1 MLRKL
6 PRLLWVAVPVAY
18 LLYFYNIGA
27 VGLVGP
33 DEPRYASIGREMA
46 HSGDWITPTLW
57 GAPWFEK
64 PALLYWM
71 IGGAFRLGFSTDL
84 APRFP
89 VALLSVA
96 FLAFYWWTVRREF
109 GERAGWIATFILAT
123 SGMWM
128 GFSQAA
134 ATDLPL
140 TATFAA
146 FMLLLLPWFARGERR
161 FLPAAAAL
169 LGAATLAKGLTPLVL
184 AAPAALAFWWAVRVS
199 DKQKPG
205 LRDVL
210 RPQVI
215 GAFALVALPWYIA
228 CYARNGQPFITEFF
242 FRHHFERF
250 MSSSLQHVQP
260 WWFYIPVLLA
270 SMLPWTPLTAL
281 LTRLRDFKDP
291 RVFFLAAWAVFGLV
305 FFSASLNKLPGYV
318 LPLMPAI
325 ALLTALS
332 LERARNAG
340 AWLAA
345 CAALLIVFPIGA
357 AIIPKA
363 LGSGTSK
370 AIWAAA
376 PSFSV
381 LWLVPLAL
389 AFAVLLLERSGRRVA
404 AVVVIA
410 AGVAAG
416 TGYLKYS
423 ARDEVNRVASAKGL
437 WKQISGRAASVC
449 VEGLNRSW
457 TYGLNY
463 YSVEPLP
470 ECSATPRP
478 IRIVQESGQQ
488 PRIVERG
495 K

>member
-1 MLRKL
+1 M
-6 PRLLWVAVPVAY
+6 AY

-27 VGLVGP
+27 LGLIGP

-46 HSGDWITPTLW
+46 HSGDWITPQLW

-64 PALLYWM
+64 PSLLYWM
-71 IGGAFRLGFSTDL
+71 IGGAFRVGFNPDL
-84 APRFP
+84 APRLP

-96 FLAFYWWTVRREF
+96 FLAFYWWIVRREF
-109 GERAGWIATFILAT
+109 GGRAGWIAAFILAT

-161 FLPAAAAL
+161 FLPASAAL

-199 DKQKPG
+199 DKQKPS
-205 LRDVL
+205 LRDLL

-215 GAFALVALPWYIA
+215 GAFAVVALPWYIA
-228 CYARNGQPFITEFF
+228 CYARNGQPFINEFF

-260 WWFYIPVLLA
+260 FWFYIPVLLA
-270 SMLPWTPLTAL
+270 SMLPWTPLTVL
-281 LTRLRDFKDP
+281 LTRLREYRDP
-291 RVFFLAAWAVFGLV
+291 RVFFLAAWAIFGLV
-305 FFSASLNKLPGYV
+305 FFSASLNKLPGYI
-318 LPLMPAI
+318 LPLLPAI

-332 LERARNAG
+332 LQKVRNAG

-345 CAALLIVFPIGA
+345 CATLLIVFPLGA
-357 AIIPKA
+357 SIVPKA

-376 PSFSV
+376 PTFSP
-381 LWLVPLAL
+381 LWLIPVAL
-389 AFAVLLLERSGRRVA
+389 AFTVVLLERSGRRVA
-404 AVVVIA
+404 AIVVIA
-410 AGVAAG
+410 GGVAVGA
-416 TGYLKYS
+416 GYL
-423 ARDEVNRVASAKGL
+423 
-437 WKQISGRAASVC
+437 
-449 VEGLNRSW
+449 
-457 TYGLNY
+457 
-463 YSVEPLP
+463 
-470 ECSATPRP
+470 
-478 IRIVQESGQQ
+478 
-488 PRIVERG
+488 
-495 K
+495 